1 MSLSDDDELPPLKKG
16 SFAAVL
22 DSDHACRDRLRRG
35 NRGQLLRWV
44 KSEEGQ
50 ELVGQQSMV
59 AIALNVR
66 PLTLLARFWCPK
78 AEKNLEITWHS
89 NDQGGGR
96 VCQNNSLQA
105 PQKILSGFA

>member
-1 MSLSDDDELPPLKKG
+1 MSLSDDDDELPPLKKG

-22 DSDHACRDRLRRG
+22 DSDHSCRDRLRRG

-50 ELVGQQSMV
+50 ELVGQQSMA

-78 AEKNLEITWHS
+78 AKKALKSPGIQMIREE
-89 NDQGGGR
+89 
-96 VCQNNSLQA
+96 A
-105 PQKILSGFA
+105 GFVKTIRCKLPKRF